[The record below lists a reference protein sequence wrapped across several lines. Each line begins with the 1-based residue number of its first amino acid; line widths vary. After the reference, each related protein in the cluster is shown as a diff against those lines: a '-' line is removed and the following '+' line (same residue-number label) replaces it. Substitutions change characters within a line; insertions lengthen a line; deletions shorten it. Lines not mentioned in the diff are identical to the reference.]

1 MQEINEAW
9 ILLIL
14 KSSLDFSVAISQ
26 EHNALLFT
34 RLIIISFD
42 LVEFLFHLLLE
53 IVQEFIFVISNS
65 YF

>member
-14 KSSLDFSVAISQ
+14 KSSLYLSVAISQ
-26 EHNALLFT
+26 EHYALLFT
-34 RLIIISFD
+34 WLIIICFD
-42 LVEFLFHLLLE
+42 LVELLFHLLLE
-53 IVQEFIFVISNS
+53 IVQEFFFVISNS